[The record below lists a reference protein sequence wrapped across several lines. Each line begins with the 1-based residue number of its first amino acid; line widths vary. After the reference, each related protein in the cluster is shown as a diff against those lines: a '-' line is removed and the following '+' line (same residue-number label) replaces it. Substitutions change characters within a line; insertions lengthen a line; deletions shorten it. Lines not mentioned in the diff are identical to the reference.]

1 METIPSIYW
10 MIIVAVI
17 AGFICFVLYQLGML
31 LKDSRKTLQNVE
43 DITGT
48 VRGTVNE
55 VNDMIIKPI
64 RGIGSGISAIS
75 GFMSG
80 LKGETEEDKNGACAW
95 IFLQQSRARP
105 VALGGG
111 GHGGGVKRIGDVS
124 KSVNVGQHAVP
135 SRNQFVRI
143 DSEFGIFIGL
153 GADQAGRVV
162 EDQADVS

>member
-1 METIPSIYW
+1 METIPPIYW

-80 LKGETEEDKNGACAW
+80 LKGETEED
-95 IFLQQSRARP
+95 
-105 VALGGG
+105 
-111 GHGGGVKRIGDVS
+111 
-124 KSVNVGQHAVP
+124 
-135 SRNQFVRI
+135 
-143 DSEFGIFIGL
+143 E
-153 GADQAGRVV
+153 
-162 EDQADVS
+162 E